1 MSILD
6 EAAEQVHVLSL
17 ANRAAALLYPGEP
30 GSRQPVHTVYG
41 GAHLYKADTTRR
53 LGVAALRSM
62 DAWARDAVEFARA
75 VGFVPEADLRAKNA
89 RELQAAFDRNPAALR
104 DDDPSGWLATA
115 VYSRVR
121 AKLQREPVEDF
132 RIDFEDGF
140 GARPFEE
147 EDEFARGAAKELAR
161 ATAEQTAPPFVGIRI
176 KSLNEEWTERAARTL
191 EIFVDTLVAETRGR
205 LPPLFVV
212 TLPKV
217 TVAEQPRTL
226 ALLLELLE
234 KRHGLE
240 ASRLK
245 MEIMIEA
252 TQALL
257 GRDGR
262 SPLRDFLEACG
273 GRCVGAHLGTY
284 DFTASCNITAAY
296 QSMDHPMCDLARGMM
311 VLAYAGTGVF
321 LSDGATNVMPVGPHK
336 GDSLTADEV
345 EENRASVHRAWRLSH
360 AHIRRSLQGGL
371 YQGWDLHPA
380 QLPVRY
386 ATYYSFFL
394 EGFVAAAER
403 LRNFVEKAAQATLV
417 GDVFD
422 DAATGQG
429 LLNYFLR
436 ALYGGAIGLDE
447 IEVTGL
453 TRDEIALRSF
463 AKILQSRRTRVRPS
477 APSRS

>member
-1 MSILD
+1 MNVLD
-6 EAAEQVHVLSL
+6 EAAAQVHVLRL
-17 ANRAAALLYPGEP
+17 ANRAAARLYPGEP

-53 LGVAALRSM
+53 LGVSALRSM
-62 DAWARDAVEFARA
+62 DEWARDAVEFARA
-75 VGFVPEADLRAKNA
+75 VGFVPEADLQGKDA
-89 RELQAAFDRNPAALR
+89 RDLQSAFERDSAALR
-104 DDDPSGWLATA
+104 EDQPSAWLAMS
-115 VYSRVR
+115 VYGRVR

-140 GARPFEE
+140 GARPSDE
-147 EDEFARGAAKELAR
+147 EDEVARRAAKELAR
-161 ATAEQTAPPFVGIRI
+161 ATVEQAAPPFVGIRV
-176 KSLNEEWTERAARTL
+176 KPLNEEWTERAARTL
-191 EIFVDTLVAETRGR
+191 EIFLETLVTETRGR
-205 LPPLFVV
+205 LPPMFVV

-226 ALLLELLE
+226 ALLLDLLE

-240 ASRLK
+240 PGRLK
-245 MEIMIEA
+245 MEIMVEA

-257 GRDGR
+257 GPDGR

-296 QSMDHPMCDLARGMM
+296 QVMSHPMCDLARGMM
-311 VLAYAGTGVF
+311 VLAYAGTGIF

-336 GDSLTADEV
+336 GDSLTA
-345 EENRASVHRAWRLSH
+345 EEIEDNRASVHRAWKISH
-360 AHIRRSLQGGL
+360 GHIRRSLEGGL

-386 ATYYSFFL
+386 ATYYAFFL
-394 EGFVAAAER
+394 EGFAAAAER

-447 IEVTGL
+447 IESTGL

-463 AKILQSRRTRVRPS
+463 AKILQARRQRI
-477 APSRS
+477 AG